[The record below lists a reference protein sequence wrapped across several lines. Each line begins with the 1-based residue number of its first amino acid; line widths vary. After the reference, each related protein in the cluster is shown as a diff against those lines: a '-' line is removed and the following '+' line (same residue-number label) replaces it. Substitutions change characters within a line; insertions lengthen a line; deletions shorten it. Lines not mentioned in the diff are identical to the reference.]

1 TERLRDHLRRP
12 ALHRPPVIQINL
24 SYTVGWTH
32 PYRPGQQT
40 PSNSPH
46 SNGWTFIEKASIR
59 WRIDLQVATPGL
71 AARAADARVERADT
85 HAERWSDHAPVT
97 VAYAVAD

>member
-32 PYRPGQQT
+32 PIGVMIGALLVSPVLLVAGSPLRRRCVRRLYRDGAR
-40 PSNSPH
+40 SPVD
-46 SNGWTFIEKASIR
+46 R
-59 WRIDLQVATPGL
+59 
-71 AARAADARVERADT
+71 ARVRGIRA
-85 HAERWSDHAPVT
+85 VG
-97 VAYAVAD
+97 